1 MSVISIRQ
9 LLEAG
14 VHFGHQKH
22 RWNPKMRDYIFG
34 ERNGIYII
42 DLQKTIRLFK
52 EAVEF
57 VSDVSASGRSVLFV
71 GTKRQA
77 QEAVEEEATR
87 CGMFFVTNRWLGGLL
102 TNFLTISN
110 SLKRYEELE
119 QMKTDGFY
127 KKLSKKETARLERER
142 KKLEKNLRGIREMD
156 RLPGALFVV
165 DTEKESIAVKEAG
178 RLGIPVIALVDTNCD
193 PTPVDYV
200 IPANDDALRSVR
212 LITATIADAIRAGRA
227 VYDAK
232 LEADMKAA
240 ADRKAREAAARE
252 AARKAKEEAAA
263 VSAEK
268 EKAKGDA
275 ETALRS
281 KTKVASKPVVQTP
294 VAEVAVA
301 DPQVAEAQEPEAPV
315 EETAAAP
322 QEPVPAEE
330 QAGVTEEGAA
340 EPEAAPVEAAS
351 DGTDLEEPVET
362 PPKAPAKKKAT
373 AGKKATAKKKA
384 TAGKKATAKKKAT
397 AGKKATAKKKAA
409 PKKESAQE
417 SSPSG
422 EKAGKKIAA
431 TKKPRKKK
439 VEEPTEPDP
448 EAVVEVAETASESST
463 KS

>member
-1 MSVISIRQ
+1 MSVISIKQ

-14 VHFGHQKH
+14 VHFGHQTH

-127 KKLSKKETARLERER
+127 QKLSKKEAARLERER

-351 DGTDLEEPVET
+351 DGADLEEPVET
-362 PPKAPAKKKAT
+362 PPKAP
-373 AGKKATAKKKA
+373 
-384 TAGKKATAKKKAT
+384 AKKKAT

>member
-1 MSVISIRQ
+1 MSVISIKQ

-127 KKLSKKETARLERER
+127 KKLSKKEAARLERER

-178 RLGIPVIALVDTNCD
+178 RLGISVIALVDTNCD

-384 TAGKKATAKKKAT
+384 
-397 AGKKATAKKKAA
+397 A

-463 KS
+463 KT